1 MNPYSVVGSF
11 GLALIA
17 LSIWKPQ
24 AARMTIGI
32 FYLVMALGVNL
43 PLLALNP
50 ELYPLAGSHALLPLY
65 AWFFTVVMPLAL
77 IPLIKT
83 LILVEAAIGLAV
95 LYRGKAVKVGL
106 IAVALF
112 CLLITPVGM
121 EEITAPLIGI
131 AALLSLRAPME
142 STLLDSFKKHQTFRG
157 QI

>member
-17 LSIWKPQ
+17 LAIWKPQ

-50 ELYPLAGSHALLPLY
+50 GLYPLAGSHALLPLY
-65 AWFFTVVMPLAL
+65 RWFFTVVMPLAL

-131 AALLSLRAPME
+131 AALLSLRQPAQVTFLE
-142 STLLDSFKKHQTFRG
+142 LFKNYKHSEG